1 MVTENHNH
9 QALSQTGGIMN
20 MGGANGMA
28 IQQPQGSSLNHQ
40 STPGAVG
47 QHGAMFPPSHPL
59 NGAQS
64 QQQPQQQQPQ
74 QHHALNNLNNISQN
88 AFNSNQ
94 NMNNPAT
101 AAFAAALGQQML
113 QMGMQSP
120 VQNQANMQNANAFV
134 NQDANGSLAD
144 QISAFLH
151 HHQNQVNA
159 QTQSQMAAILAAS
172 GLGNNN
178 NNNMFQGQNVQNVQ
192 NASNSMLALSQAFAL
207 IQQAMQSQPAQS
219 QMNHQQQISQQFQ
232 PEQHTQTIT
241 QHQNT
246 PSPSEQVMLQQQF
259 QMQEQPQHALPA
271 TSTNPP
277 ALAEKQTVVRSPT
290 PATPKKQ
297 KTGHKLESKKA
308 KAPKRQKT
316 GNPKEDVDKKKV
328 DNIVNGSNSSNQ
340 HVKSGLSSLNNQTLK
355 HTSASPFQMPAPT
368 SHSHPSQMLY
378 NSSLSMPQNGHNMIQ
393 RSMNPNINPIVL
405 SQMQSWKL
413 DQLGKFVIV
422 TIESIYFNFLF
433 MQSFFYSISNRGTCE
448 TSSRNW
454 STYSSCG

>member
-1 MVTENHNH
+1 
-9 QALSQTGGIMN
+9 MN
-20 MGGANGMA
+20 MGDANGMA

-64 QQQPQQQQPQ
+64 QQQPQQL
-74 QHHALNNLNNISQN
+74 HALNNLNNISQN

-120 VQNQANMQNANAFV
+120 VQNQANMQNAN
-134 NQDANGSLAD
+134 GSLAD

-172 GLGNNN
+172 GLGNNT
-178 NNNMFQGQNVQNVQ
+178 NNNMFQGQNVQNAQ

-232 PEQHTQTIT
+232 PEQHTQTMT

-297 KTGHKLESKKA
+297 KTDHKLESKKA

-316 GNPKEDVDKKKV
+316 GNRKKDVDKKKV
-328 DNIVNGSNSSNQ
+328 DTIVNGSNSSNQ

>member
-1 MVTENHNH
+1 
-9 QALSQTGGIMN
+9 MN
-20 MGGANGMA
+20 MNGANGMT

-47 QHGAMFPPSHPL
+47 QHGAIYPPSHPL
-59 NGAQS
+59 NGSQS
-64 QQQPQQQQPQ
+64 QQQPQQQ
-74 QHHALNNLNNISQN
+74 HSLNNLNNISQN

-120 VQNQANMQNANAFV
+120 VQNQTNVQNTNSFV
-134 NQDANGSLAD
+134 NQDGNGSLID
-144 QISAFLH
+144 QISAFMHH

-178 NNNMFQGQNVQNVQ
+178 NNNIFQGQN
-192 NASNSMLALSQAFAL
+192 ASTPMIALSQAFAL

-232 PEQHTQTIT
+232 PDQHIQAISQS

-246 PSPSEQVMLQQQF
+246 PSPSEQAMLHQQY
-259 QMQEQPQHALPA
+259 QMQEQPHRALPEA
-271 TSTNPP
+271 SANPP
-277 ALAEKQTVVRSPT
+277 AQAEKQTVVRSPT

-297 KTGHKLESKKA
+297 KTDHKLESRKA

-316 GNPKEDVDKKKV
+316 GNSKKDLDKSKV
-328 DNIVNGSNSSNQ
+328 DNVANSSKPSNQ
-340 HVKSGLSSLNNQTLK
+340 HVKSGLSSFNNQTLK

-378 NSSLSMPQNGHNMIQ
+378 NPSLSMPQNGHNMIQ

-405 SQMQSWKL
+405 SQMQSRS
-413 DQLGKFVIV
+413 VA
-422 TIESIYFNFLF
+422 
-433 MQSFFYSISNRGTCE
+433 
-448 TSSRNW
+448 
-454 STYSSCG
+454 